1 MRRIITV
8 DKHDVALLDEWYEY
22 PHHLKQLL
30 HQFAKEMK
38 ISPDGVG
45 SHLAKKIR
53 LHFTTMEAKE
63 MMETI
68 QKLYNEGM
76 AVKEIRSRLGVSSG
90 VMYGYLGKLSQM
102 GKVVLRKSIKNKPI
116 IGRNHY

>member
-45 SHLAKKIR
+45 SHLAKKYDYT
-53 LHFTTMEAKE
+53 LP
-63 MMETI
+63 
-68 QKLYNEGM
+68 QWKL
-76 AVKEIRSRLGVSSG
+76 K
-90 VMYGYLGKLSQM
+90 K
-102 GKVVLRKSIKNKPI
+102 
-116 IGRNHY
+116 